1 MGNMWPAVRSPN
13 SAFHD
18 NVQFAM
24 VFPHTWATC
33 VAGAA
38 LVALYFPSSLSPT
51 RFSCLTLQIFKLAL
65 WFIFFFAF
73 DPCSFNYYLFYLK
86 WFMNWKSFSILSPIF
101 SMVKFCFNF
110 FYYNFFSFRIIFKID
125 FFFVI
130 SSSFICFH
138 SRFDPYSFNSFFYWN
153 FFILIF
159 FFPISYFNIKF
170 IENLAS

>member
-125 FFFVI
+125 FFLWFHPPLFV
-130 SSSFICFH
+130 FIPDLILILLIVFFIGIFLYWYFF
-138 SRFDPYSFNSFFYWN
+138 SRFHTSTLNSLR
-153 FFILIF
+153 I
-159 FFPISYFNIKF
+159 
-170 IENLAS
+170 

>member
-1 MGNMWPAVRSPN
+1 MGNMWPAVRSLN

-51 RFSCLTLQIFKLAL
+51 RFSCLTLQIFKLAR
-65 WFIFFFAF
+65 WVIFFFTF

-110 FYYNFFSFRIIFKID
+110 ITIFFHLGLFLK
-125 FFFVI
+125 
-130 SSSFICFH
+130 
-138 SRFDPYSFNSFFYWN
+138 
-153 FFILIF
+153 LIF
-159 FFPISYFNIKF
+159 FCDF
-170 IENLAS
+170 ILLYLFSFQIWSLFF